1 MRAIMTTLMLTIASK
16 TGAKF
21 GNLFNEPWWITAT
34 TANLRVE
41 LDQGAGVMERNVWGE
56 TQLHY
61 AA

>member
-1 MRAIMTTLMLTIASK
+1 MRAILTKLMLTIASE

-21 GNLFNEPWWITAT
+21 SNLFDEPWWITAT

-41 LDQGAGVMERNVWGE
+41 LDQASGVMDRNAWGK
-56 TQLHY
+56 TQRHY

>member
-1 MRAIMTTLMLTIASK
+1 MRAILTTLMLTIASE

-21 GNLFNEPWWITAT
+21 SNLFDEPWWITAT
-34 TANLRVE
+34 TANLQVE

>member
-41 LDQGAGVMERNVWGE
+41 LDQVAGVMERNAWGE

>member
-1 MRAIMTTLMLTIASK
+1 MLTIASE
-16 TGAKF
+16 TGAKCS
-21 GNLFNEPWWITAT
+21 NLFDEQWWITAT